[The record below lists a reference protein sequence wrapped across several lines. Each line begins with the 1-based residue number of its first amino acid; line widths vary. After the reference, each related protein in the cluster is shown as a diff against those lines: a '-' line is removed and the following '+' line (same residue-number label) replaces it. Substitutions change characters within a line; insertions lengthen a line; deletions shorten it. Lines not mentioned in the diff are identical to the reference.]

1 MATPPEVDTFSEEEV
16 SEEKKKDRDFYIFIE
31 FSKGGREGGTR
42 PRTLQG
48 DAVDE
53 PVTRLSDRLV
63 RADDVSVSH
72 NERKVPR
79 ERIAASGSGHD
90 GDLGRGGH
98 LCQIK
103 TKNKL
108 KKVRKDAQSRSV
120 DGA

>member
-1 MATPPEVDTFSEEEV
+1 VKRKYL
-16 SEEKKKDRDFYIFIE
+16 KKKKVGILYVYE
-31 FSKGGREGGTR
+31 FSKGGAR

-79 ERIAASGSGHD
+79 ERTAASGSGHD
-90 GDLGRGGH
+90 GDLGGGGH

-103 TKNKL
+103 I
-108 KKVRKDAQSRSV
+108 KK
-120 DGA
+120 